1 MLSRGNAFTVACAWL
16 FASSCVF
23 GQAHVLPT
31 IQKGDIAIGLEPV
44 AGGLGGPTYLTTVP
58 DDTLN
63 RQFVVDQVGLLRV
76 IQNGALL
83 STPAL
88 DIRTIV
94 SRSGFDPGN
103 VPQKLASNLLGK
115 QESGFSAGIL
125 RPK

>member
-1 MLSRGNAFTVACAWL
+1 MLSRGNALAAICACLLANSWVL
-16 FASSCVF
+16 A
-23 GQAHVLPT
+23 QQHVLPT

-44 AGGLGGPTYLTTVP
+44 ARGLGGPTYLTTIP

-103 VPQKLASNLLGK
+103 ANEERGFLGV
-115 QESGFSAGIL
+115 
-125 RPK
+125 

>member
-1 MLSRGNAFTVACAWL
+1 MLSRGNAFTVSCAWL

-63 RQFVVDQVGLLRV
+63 RQFDVDQVGLLRV

-88 DIRTIV
+88 DIR
-94 SRSGFDPGN
+94 SLMLGSGLNP
-103 VPQKLASNLLGK
+103 SN
-115 QESGFSAGIL
+115 A
-125 RPK
+125 